1 MGGSVN
7 KIILIG
13 NLGSDPEVRFTDSGA
28 EVATFSVATNEAW
41 QDKSGQKQERTEW
54 HRVVAFGKLA
64 NLCGEYLSK
73 GRQVYLEGKVQ
84 YNKWEDDQGTARTST
99 DVVAREVTFLGGS
112 GEPVKQ
118 EQPKPGGIPF

>member
-13 NLGSDPEVRFTDSGA
+13 NLGSDPEVRFADSGT

-54 HRVVAFGKLA
+54 HRVVTFGPLA
-64 NLCGEYLSK
+64 KLCGEYLSK
-73 GRQVYLEGKVQ
+73 GRQVYLEGQVR
-84 YNKWEDDQGTARTST
+84 YNKWEDDQGTSRTST

-118 EQPKPGGIPF
+118 GQPKPGGIPF